1 MRVANGLHICSADRI
16 TLFGSFSTGQ
26 GAPNAFGSLLNGATL
41 YPIDIKREGIAG
53 LADRIITERI
63 TIYLSAATI
72 FRQFVHSLSGQEEFP
87 DLRMIRLANEQVRKS
102 DIELY
107 KRHFAPNC
115 IFANFLSGTETGN
128 LCQFYIDKET
138 EISGSFVPVGY
149 SVDDMEIK
157 VLNDSGEEV
166 GFDHVGE
173 IAVTSPYL
181 ALGYWRRPD
190 LTQEGF
196 LADPAGGSKKTYR
209 TGDMGLMTPDGCLQH
224 LGRKAFRVKIRGF
237 RVELEEVEASLA
249 QDPTVKEAAV
259 DAREDEAGNT
269 QLIAYIVCAEER
281 KPTVSALRRFLGATL
296 PEYMVPSVFVF
307 LNSLPLTPLGKVDRR
322 SLPPPGRDRPELDT
336 VFVGPGTEVEAS
348 LAEIWQQVLHVDSVG
363 IHDNFF
369 DLGGNSVRLAEVN
382 RKASELLRTEI
393 SLIEMF
399 RYPTISSLAQLLT
412 PTVQQKE
419 QDVLEQSY
427 DRAKIRRALRAGR
440 STNRKE
446 PDQ

>member
-1 MRVANGLHICSADRI
+1 
-16 TLFGSFSTGQ
+16 
-26 GAPNAFGSLLNGATL
+26 
-41 YPIDIKREGIAG
+41 
-53 LADRIITERI
+53 
-63 TIYLSAATI
+63 
-72 FRQFVHSLSGQEEFP
+72 
-87 DLRMIRLANEQVRKS
+87 
-102 DIELY
+102 
-107 KRHFAPNC
+107 
-115 IFANFLSGTETGN
+115 
-128 LCQFYIDKET
+128 
-138 EISGSFVPVGY
+138 
-149 SVDDMEIK
+149 
-157 VLNDSGEEV
+157 
-166 GFDHVGE
+166 
-173 IAVTSPYL
+173 
-181 ALGYWRRPD
+181 
-190 LTQEGF
+190 
-196 LADPAGGSKKTYR
+196 
-209 TGDMGLMTPDGCLQH
+209 MGLMTPDGCLQH

-399 RYPTISSLAQLLT
+399 RHPTISSLAQLLT